1 MFQKLKN
8 FLLELIFPKIDTAP
22 VEIFTSMFCAVC
34 RARLATNK
42 KICHKNS
49 LYKLSA
55 ATAYD
60 GITKDL
66 IWRLKYQKKR
76 AAIEPLKEI
85 LYRYLENLRTIPG
98 LNDYLVIPIP
108 LFPDKERERGF
119 NQSQL
124 IAEAVAE
131 YLHLKT
137 LTDVLIKTKDTPAQA
152 QVDDWA
158 KRKTNV
164 QNSFAVTKPEII
176 KGQKV
181 IIVDDVWTSGA
192 TMNEAARI
200 LKNAGAK
207 NLIGFVIA
215 KAG

>member
-8 FLLELIFPKIDTAP
+8 FLLEIIFPKVDTSTI
-22 VEIFTSMFCAVC
+22 EIFTSMFCSVC
-34 RARLATNK
+34 RARLAENK

-49 LYKLSA
+49 LYKLA
-55 ATAYD
+55 AAVSYD
-60 GITKDL
+60 GIAKDL
-66 IWRLKYQKKR
+66 IWQLKYQKKR

-85 LYRYLENLRTIPG
+85 LYRYLENLRKIPG
-98 LNDYLVIPIP
+98 LNHYLVIPIP

-124 IAEAVAE
+124 IAEAVAD
-131 YLHLKT
+131 YLHLRT
-137 LTDVLIKTKDTPAQA
+137 VTDVLIKTKDTPAQA

-158 KRKTNV
+158 KRETNV
-164 QNSFAVTKPEII
+164 QNSFAVAKPEII
-176 KGQKV
+176 KNQKV

-192 TMNEAARI
+192 TMNETARL
-200 LKNAGAK
+200 LKAAGAK
-207 NLIGFVIA
+207 NLIGLVIA